1 MKLGPR
7 VRIMHSLNKRD
18 KGYKDEGIPYG
29 LWYSSYDT
37 LEPEGKGLY
46 LFDKDLKDARAVYGD
61 PHEDDHAFSLIRL
74 RNGQFVYVMGI
85 DIEEF
90 E

>member
-1 MKLGPR
+1 MKIGK
-7 VRIMHSLNKRD
+7 RIKMRHELSKRD
-18 KGYKDEGIPYG
+18 KDYKDEGIPYG

-46 LFDKDLKDARAVYGD
+46 LYDEDLMGAYSVYGD
-61 PHEDDHAFSLIRL
+61 PHEDDHAFTLIRL
-74 RNGQFVYVMGI
+74 KKGQFVYVMGV
-85 DIEEF
+85 DIEEL